1 MTPFLTAMKD
11 VAQQLHRYATQER
24 NLAVI
29 DMRNAVAQ
37 HFAGGVLPAH
47 ASLAIFTAVSAQA
60 IADMLLQ
67 VPPEHVQEADIAKLF
82 ADELRAALARN
93 QPAGL
98 LKMNGAHIG

>member
-1 MTPFLTAMKD
+1 MTLT
-11 VAQQLHRYATQER
+11 VAQKLHTQAAHNR
-24 NLAVI
+24 DAAVV

-60 IADMLLQ
+60 IADMILQ
-67 VPPEHVQEADIAKLF
+67 VPPGHVQEADIAKLF

-98 LKMNGAHIG
+98 LKMNGAHVT